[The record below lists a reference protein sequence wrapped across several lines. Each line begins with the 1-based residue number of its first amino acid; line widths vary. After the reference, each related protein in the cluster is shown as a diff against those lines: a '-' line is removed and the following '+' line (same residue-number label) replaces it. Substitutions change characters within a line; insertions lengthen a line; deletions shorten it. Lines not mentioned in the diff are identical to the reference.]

1 MVVTLD
7 LVPWM
12 LLFVGGLD
20 KKKAFGYNPSSVCL
34 FMVFLMFVSLRKF
47 LPLCLVLFLSGC
59 GLFHSSSSKRGS
71 AGSSGWDGYAE
82 TGDASFYGA
91 KHHGRRTASGEVFDA
106 SDLTAAH
113 RRLPFG
119 TRVRVTNLE
128 NGRNVVVEVNDRGP
142 FVRGR
147 IIDLSRAAF
156 RQIADV
162 SDGVVRVRVQVVD

>member
-1 MVVTLD
+1 
-7 LVPWM
+7 
-12 LLFVGGLD
+12 
-20 KKKAFGYNPSSVCL
+20 
-34 FMVFLMFVSLRKF
+34 MFVLLRKF
-47 LPLCLVLFLSGC
+47 LPLCLVLLLSGC

-162 SDGVVRVRVQVVD
+162 SDGVVRVRVQVLD